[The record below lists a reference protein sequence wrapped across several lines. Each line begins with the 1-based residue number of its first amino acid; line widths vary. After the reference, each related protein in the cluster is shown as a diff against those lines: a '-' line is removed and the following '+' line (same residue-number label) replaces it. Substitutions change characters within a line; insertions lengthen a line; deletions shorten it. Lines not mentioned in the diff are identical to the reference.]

1 MNLSLI
7 DPFVL
12 AQEYPDTLT
21 ETLQSGHATCL
32 RFNHTGDYL
41 ASGRADG
48 TVVVFDIETNGV
60 ARKLQGHT
68 LQIQSLSWSR
78 DDRYI
83 LTSGQDCKSILW
95 DLKDGSRM
103 RTVRFDAPVYIAE
116 LHPFNH
122 LLFVASLFEDQ
133 PVLVDISSPSAV
145 KRILP
150 SAPLRPQPTNGTEVD
165 LGAAAKQAAQDAKHS
180 TCVTIFTAFGNH
192 IIAGTSKG
200 WINIIETATCKTIH
214 SMRLCNGVVILL
226 RLASNGRDLL
236 VNSSDRVIRTVLMP
250 DLSQLGI
257 DLEPA
262 NIKLHVEH
270 KFQDVVNRLS
280 WNHVTFSSTGEFVTA
295 TTYMN
300 PDIYVWERSHGSLVK
315 ILEGP
320 REELGVVEWH
330 PSRPM
335 VAACSLELGCVYIW
349 SVVSPQKW
357 SALAPDFGEVEE
369 NVEYVEREDE
379 FDVHPAEQVHQRRLD
394 LEDEEPDVVTLD
406 PIKDATDT
414 DGGFGVPVLLDVS
427 DSDSGEDIIA
437 VGPGTMRRRTP
448 GAAKDGANGH
458 AEKDTGRSGA
468 AGPSRSAGRNR
479 RR

>member
-12 AQEYPDTLT
+12 AQDYPDTLT
-21 ETLQSGHATCL
+21 EKLRSGHATCL
-32 RFNHTGDYL
+32 RFNRKGDYL
-41 ASGRADG
+41 ASGRVDG
-48 TVVVFDIETNGV
+48 TVVIFDIETNGV
-60 ARKLQGHT
+60 ARKLRGHT
-68 LQIQSLSWSR
+68 RQIQSLSWSR
-78 DDRYI
+78 DGRY
-83 LTSGQDCKSILW
+83 LLSSSQDWKCILW
-95 DLKDGSRM
+95 DMKDGSRV
-103 RTVRFDAPVYIAE
+103 RTVRFEAPVYIAE

-133 PVLVDISSPSAV
+133 PVLVDISSPKPI

-150 SAPLRPQPTNGTEVD
+150 SAPFRPPPSASEEVD
-165 LGAAAKQAAQDAKHS
+165 PAVAAKQAAQDAKHS
-180 TCVTIFTAFGNH
+180 TCVTIFSAFGNH

-200 WINIIETATCKTIH
+200 WINIIETQTCTTIH
-214 SMRLCNGVVILL
+214 STRLCNGVVILL

-236 VNSSDRVIRTVLMP
+236 INSSDRVIRTIIMP

-262 NIKLHVEH
+262 NIKLQVEH

-295 TTYMN
+295 STFMN

-335 VAACSLELGCVYIW
+335 VVACGLESGCVYTW
-349 SVVSPQKW
+349 SIVTPQKW

-369 NVEYVEREDE
+369 NVEYMEREDE
-379 FDVHPAEQVHQRRLD
+379 FDIHPAEEIHQRRLD
-394 LEDEEPDVVTLD
+394 QEDEVPDVLTIEPL
-406 PIKDATDT
+406 KSGA
-414 DGGFGVPVLLDVS
+414 DGEMEAFRMPVLLDIS
-427 DSDSGEDIIA
+427 DSESEEDIVA
-437 VGPGTMRRRTP
+437 VGPGTMRRRSP
-448 GAAKDGANGH
+448 GAGREWMNSNGDGDKESG
-458 AEKDTGRSGA
+458 KPSTGRGQ
-468 AGPSRSAGRNR
+468 RGRR
-479 RR
+479 K

>member
-1 MNLSLI
+1 MLQLFI
-7 DPFVL
+7 RFK
-12 AQEYPDTLT
+12 ELT
-21 ETLQSGHATCL
+21 
-32 RFNHTGDYL
+32 
-41 ASGRADG
+41 
-48 TVVVFDIETNGV
+48 I
-60 ARKLQGHT
+60 
-68 LQIQSLSWSR
+68 
-78 DDRYI
+78 
-83 LTSGQDCKSILW
+83 KSPY
-95 DLKDGSRM
+95 S
-103 RTVRFDAPVYIAE
+103 
-116 LHPFNH
+116 

-133 PVLVDISSPSAV
+133 PVLVDVSSSKPI

-150 SAPLRPQPTNGTEVD
+150 SAPLRPQPTTGEEID
-165 LGAAAKQAAQDAKHS
+165 PAIAAKQAAQDAKHS

-200 WINIIETATCKTIH
+200 WINIIETETCTTIH

-257 DLEPA
+257 DLEPS

-300 PDIYVWERSHGSLVK
+300 PDVYVWERGHGSLVK

-335 VAACSLELGCVYIW
+335 VVACGLESGCVYTW
-349 SVVSPQKW
+349 SIISPQKW

-406 PIKDATDT
+406 RVKGDVEADAAAI
-414 DGGFGVPVLLDVS
+414 FGVPVLLDIE

-448 GAAKDGANGH
+448 GAGREAVNGDTDKDSRPAANGV
-458 AEKDTGRSGA
+458 ARGA
-468 AGPSRSAGRNR
+468 ARNR